1 MCDMDSL
8 QKLGLLGEGGNKKLN
23 TYQRF
28 YVKKLQNEV
37 LSISLHLVSCLL
49 EECPFV
55 LDR

>member
-1 MCDMDSL
+1 MWIVY
-8 QKLGLLGEGGNKKLN
+8 KNLGFSVKVGIKKLN
-23 TYQRF
+23 TYQHF